1 MRCHAWRSGQNWQ
14 RRGMCD
20 RGLALVC
27 AVHYRRRM
35 KLLSS
40 LLLITATLTAT
51 ACKKDDQDAPNSGA
65 GPAAKGNEAA
75 PVSDELAAVL
85 PKQAPPAFAAW
96 DLPARAKAWQG
107 AWVTEASLGSPI
119 AYEIKGAVAT
129 SWDGKAE
136 KQLSFE
142 LESPCSAKLTE
153 HTASGSSGTT
163 SHFTL
168 RNGALATGLGDAG
181 SRKGKTAVACIS
193 NEVLTLDEAGTCL
206 SWSSMFDRWKSE
218 PSTCGFAQ
226 KDGKEVFTAK
236 IHGMDTTL
244 IVEGDAL
251 LSEQLSKV
259 SAAHHADFAAA
270 KAATKR

>member
-1 MRCHAWRSGQNWQ
+1 
-14 RRGMCD
+14 
-20 RGLALVC
+20 
-27 AVHYRRRM
+27 M
-35 KLLSS
+35 KLLAS
-40 LLLITATLTAT
+40 LLLITATLTTT
-51 ACKKDDQDAPNSGA
+51 ACKKDDKDAAKAGA
-65 GPAAKGNEAA
+65 APAAKGTEPA
-75 PVSDELAAVL
+75 PVNDELAAAL

-119 AYEIKGAVAT
+119 AYEIKGAAAT

-168 RNGALATGLGDAG
+168 RNGALVTGLGDAG
-181 SRKGKTAVACIS
+181 SRKGRTAVACIS

-206 SWSSMFDRWKSE
+206 SWSAMFDRWKSE
-218 PSTCGFAQ
+218 PGTCGFAQ

-236 IHGMDTTL
+236 VNGMDTTL
-244 IVEGDAL
+244 LVDGDAL
-251 LSEQLSKV
+251 LSDQLSKTF
-259 SAAHHADFAAA
+259 AAHHPDFAAA
-270 KAATKR
+270 KAAAKR